1 MKNNNFNNGAANN
14 NSNNNGGFIM
24 STGTINTVD
33 LFAEVVKA
41 GLEEAHP
48 ECSVMGH
55 KVTKNNNLVLRSSFV
70 IAYLNSPRKL
80 LFHSLLSFRVTKI
93 SLHALLPD

>member
-1 MKNNNFNNGAANN
+1 MNNNINNNGTNNN

-48 ECSVMGH
+48 ECCVMVH
-55 KVTKNNNLVLRSSFV
+55 KVTKNNNMVPIQSSSV
-70 IAYLNSPRKL
+70 C
-80 LFHSLLSFRVTKI
+80 HW
-93 SLHALLPD
+93 LHEE